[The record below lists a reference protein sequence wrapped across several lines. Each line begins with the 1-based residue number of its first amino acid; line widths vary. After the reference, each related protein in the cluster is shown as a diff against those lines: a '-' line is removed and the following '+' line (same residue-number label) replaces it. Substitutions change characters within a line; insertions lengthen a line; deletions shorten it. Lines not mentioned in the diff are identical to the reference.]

1 MTNEEFIKS
10 ISEEGEEWR
19 DVVGYENLYKVSNF
33 GRIVSLSRN
42 IQNRR
47 NFVSKP
53 RLLVPF
59 HKTTGYLE
67 VFLCKNGHRKHS
79 VIHRIVAIAF
89 IDNPHNYPHID
100 HIDTNKLNNHINNL
114 RWVTRGMNQMNPL
127 TRKHMSES
135 RKGIPSMRPS
145 PRRRA
150 VVQLL
155 NGKLLKTYECVYHVK
170 KHGFS
175 NSSVI
180 RCCKNKQLEHGGYQW
195 MYKSDYEQIN

>member
-79 VIHRIVAIAF
+79 VIHRIVVAF

-114 RWVTRGMNQMNPL
+114 R
-127 TRKHMSES
+127 
-135 RKGIPSMRPS
+135 
-145 PRRRA
+145 
-150 VVQLL
+150 
-155 NGKLLKTYECVYHVK
+155 
-170 KHGFS
+170 
-175 NSSVI
+175 
-180 RCCKNKQLEHGGYQW
+180 
-195 MYKSDYEQIN
+195 